1 MTNNT
6 DPIYVEFKDKGI
18 SAPLVLLISIKVFV
32 CLIGII
38 LNGDLVLI
46 TWKTKNLRGACNVQ
60 IALNAFS
67 ICIQQSSTFVTLF
80 VVLSGKNFISL
91 IYCGIIQIIP
101 LFFSMFTNGIALSIG
116 VDRLLS
122 VLFPIWYALHD
133 KRNYLVIIIISC
145 CIYSVIVPV
154 IGLKISLEN
163 PEIPVIC
170 TVIDTVQ
177 KEASWIVIMM
187 LIVNLTSVFC
197 YINVWIILMFKKS
210 SMKKK
215 QINVFKSL
223 SMILLMEIC
232 GWITNYLM
240 RIIVN
245 SANNHSVNTWYLINI
260 STIAPY
266 IAMSLSPVSLYIFS
280 SEYNKA
286 FINQFT
292 KFISPPIVNPT
303 IYPVIPYKQIIP
315 PINSASQSLK
325 EKIQKN
331 LVINNNNYLKNN

>member
-1 MTNNT
+1 
-6 DPIYVEFKDKGI
+6 
-18 SAPLVLLISIKVFV
+18 
-32 CLIGII
+32 
-38 LNGDLVLI
+38 
-46 TWKTKNLRGACNVQ
+46 
-60 IALNAFS
+60 
-67 ICIQQSSTFVTLF
+67 
-80 VVLSGKNFISL
+80 
-91 IYCGIIQIIP
+91 
-101 LFFSMFTNGIALSIG
+101 MFTNGIALSIG

-163 PEIPVIC
+163 PEIPVMC
-170 TVIDTVQ
+170 TVIDPVQ

-286 FINQFT
+286 FINQF
-292 KFISPPIVNPT
+292 KFISTPIVNPT
-303 IYPVIPYKQIIP
+303 ICPVIPYKQIIP
-315 PINSASQSLK
+315 PINLTSQSSK
-325 EKIQKN
+325 EKK
-331 LVINNNNYLKNN
+331 VINNNNYLLKNN